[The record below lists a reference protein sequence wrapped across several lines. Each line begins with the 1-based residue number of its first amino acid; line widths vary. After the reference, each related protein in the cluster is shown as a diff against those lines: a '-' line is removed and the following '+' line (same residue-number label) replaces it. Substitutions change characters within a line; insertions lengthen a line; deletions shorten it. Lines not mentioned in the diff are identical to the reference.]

1 MTNSVTTS
9 VLSLAVLTAMY
20 VCLGRLI
27 STDAMSRGIDV
38 TDIDCVVSYDV
49 PRVFTTYVHR
59 VGRTARAGRPGTA
72 FTLLE
77 KREVIFLLSS
87 CCVLNSVVSLTYCD
101 MISWPKLLNYRLIED
116 LRGICIGNDCFIA
129 FWLIL

>member
-1 MTNSVTTS
+1 MCGCMCVFG
-9 VLSLAVLTAMY
+9 
-20 VCLGRLI
+20 GRLI

-77 KREVIFLLSS
+77 KREVTFLFHIAVFST
-87 CCVLNSVVSLTYCD
+87 VLHSVT
-101 MISWPKLLNYRLIED
+101 
-116 LRGICIGNDCFIA
+116 
-129 FWLIL
+129 

>member
-1 MTNSVTTS
+1 
-9 VLSLAVLTAMY
+9 MY
-20 VCLGRLI
+20 DCVHVCGDRLI

-77 KREVIFLLSS
+77 KREVTFLFHVAASAAILLSA
-87 CCVLNSVVSLTYCD
+87 T
-101 MISWPKLLNYRLIED
+101 
-116 LRGICIGNDCFIA
+116 
-129 FWLIL
+129 

>member
-1 MTNSVTTS
+1 VWCSTS
-9 VLSLAVLTAMY
+9 SDKNLYACVR
-20 VCLGRLI
+20 VCGDRLI

-77 KREVIFLLSS
+77 KREVTLLTFLVHVAAFAAVLLS
-87 CCVLNSVVSLTYCD
+87 V
-101 MISWPKLLNYRLIED
+101 I
-116 LRGICIGNDCFIA
+116 
-129 FWLIL
+129 